1 EEEEEEEDKNDP
13 ETNIR
18 KFSEALESRTYRKRE
33 EAVEHGYVYHE
44 DRFDF
49 PRDPEKW
56 REEDLRELWAD
67 APVEMTKPGWD
78 PAWADAE
85 DLEVVRNELDAG
97 RDPHIAPF
105 YVPYRKFYP
114 AIPDNHHDISN
125 PKAVIEE
132 LDRIEEFLIWVS
144 YVFEDDDGDPEF
156 VLINKE
162 PEPDPE
168 DPSELVYTEDPLIL
182 HTRTGRVINYVE
194 DEKYGVRL
202 FWQPDVEEEEED
214 DVDPDKAQFLPL
226 GFDEFF
232 GRSAPVKKEGK
243 MRGLITFLQNA
254 VKPLFDRL
262 EHWAVEKKKSCEVNL
277 KHIENELEF
286 IEAEISLEEAIEDLE
301 LELKRKQEEEE
312 KQDVAGMDQDDSSD
326 SAVTDETETEDEDD
340 EEAPTSFGT
349 VNQGKAD
356 DDTIPKESKPG
367 KSPFSSLSLSLS
379 SPGLFSLV
387 RCCYDVLVV

>member
-1 EEEEEEEDKNDP
+1 PHRLAIPHMTSPATSLMASLIEEEEEEEEDKNDP

-144 YVFEDDDGDPEF
+144 YVFEDG
-156 VLINKE
+156 
-162 PEPDPE
+162 
-168 DPSELVYTEDPLIL
+168 
-182 HTRTGRVINYVE
+182 
-194 DEKYGVRL
+194 
-202 FWQPDVEEEEED
+202 
-214 DVDPDKAQFLPL
+214 
-226 GFDEFF
+226 
-232 GRSAPVKKEGK
+232 
-243 MRGLITFLQNA
+243 
-254 VKPLFDRL
+254 
-262 EHWAVEKKKSCEVNL
+262 
-277 KHIENELEF
+277 
-286 IEAEISLEEAIEDLE
+286 
-301 LELKRKQEEEE
+301 
-312 KQDVAGMDQDDSSD
+312 SS
-326 SAVTDETETEDEDD
+326 
-340 EEAPTSFGT
+340 
-349 VNQGKAD
+349 
-356 DDTIPKESKPG
+356 
-367 KSPFSSLSLSLS
+367 
-379 SPGLFSLV
+379 
-387 RCCYDVLVV
+387 